1 MPHFPIETDRLLLR
15 PFCREDEAGLHRL
28 WNDPLV
34 RRYLW
39 DRRPVP
45 REVVLKQI
53 ARSQRSF
60 QEFGFGH
67 FTISPTGAPDRT
79 IGFAGLVPRKKLGF
93 VELYYGLLPSY
104 WGKGLATEA
113 SRAVLRFGF
122 EEIGLPQILAASDP
136 PNTPSFRVM
145 KRLGMTFAGES
156 RSGGKQPLR
165 YYRIRREN
173 FAATAAPQ

>member
-1 MPHFPIETDRLLLR
+1 MPSFPIQTSRLMLR
-15 PFCREDEAGLHRL
+15 PFREEDEDGLHRL

-45 REVVLKQI
+45 LRVVRKHI

-60 QEFGFGH
+60 QEYGFGH
-67 FTISPTGAPDRT
+67 FTISPTGAAERT
-79 IGFAGLVPRKKLGF
+79 IGFVGLVPRKKLGY
-93 VELYYGLLPSY
+93 VELYFGLLPSY

-113 SRAVLRFGF
+113 GRAVLRFGF
-122 EEIGLPQILAASDP
+122 EEIGLPQILAGADP
-136 PNTPSFRVM
+136 PNTSSFRVM
-145 KRLGMTFAGES
+145 ERLGMTFAGER
-156 RSGGKQPLR
+156 RSGKLPVR

-173 FAATAAPQ
+173 FAVTALP

>member
-1 MPHFPIETDRLLLR
+1 MANFPIQTARLLLR
-15 PFCREDEAGLHRL
+15 PVSRDDEAGLHRL

-39 DRRPVP
+39 DRHPVP
-45 REVVLKQI
+45 RDIVVKHI
-53 ARSQRSF
+53 ERSRRSF
-60 QEFGFGH
+60 KEYGFGH
-67 FTISPTGAPDRT
+67 FTVSPATAPSRT

-113 SRAVLRFGF
+113 ARAVLQFGF
-122 EEIGLPQILAASDP
+122 EEIGLPEIVAGSDL

-145 KRLGMTFAGES
+145 KRLGMTYAGE
-156 RSGGKQPLR
+156 RRTGKLPVK
-165 YYRIRREN
+165 YYRIRREA
-173 FAATAAPQ
+173 FTTTALR